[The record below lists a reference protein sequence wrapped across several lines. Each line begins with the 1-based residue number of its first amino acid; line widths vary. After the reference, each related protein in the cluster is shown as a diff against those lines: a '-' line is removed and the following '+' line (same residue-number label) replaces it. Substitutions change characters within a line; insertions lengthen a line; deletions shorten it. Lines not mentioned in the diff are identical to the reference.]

1 MDSFE
6 ENIKFNKVL
15 TVLCSELDKLIA
27 SNEFESNANRQKI
40 SAISSFLEFI
50 KDGADISV
58 LPIDYNKATYI
69 VEMK

>member
-1 MDSFE
+1 MDGLE

-15 TVLCSELDKLIA
+15 TVLCSELDKIIT
-27 SNEFESNANRQKI
+27 SNVFDSTVNKQKI

-50 KDGADISV
+50 KAGADISV
-58 LPIDYNKATYI
+58 LPIDDNKATYI